1 MGSHASDTEHSS
13 VQSLHIPPR
22 SSSVQLPD
30 DGVNVRAA
38 KAGVPQVLEEPGSVA
53 GGVASHRQLERQ
65 QEIVGGPEAFANRVD
80 LVDEVLQADDA
91 VFSCGP
97 RRTPGEKVGR

>member
-1 MGSHASDTEHSS
+1 M
-13 VQSLHIPPR
+13 
-22 SSSVQLPD
+22 PD

-53 GGVASHRQLERQ
+53 GSVASHRQLERQ
-65 QEIVGGPEAFANRVD
+65 QEIVGGPETFANRVD

-91 VFSCGP
+91 VFSCEP
-97 RRTPGEKVGR
+97 RRTRGEKVGR